1 MWSFCPTITPSNQ
14 EFPSCVHSPSDPEI
28 DFGKQSKVPK
38 LRAFSIAFSI
48 TD

>member
-1 MWSFCPTITPSNQ
+1 MVFDVELLSNYYT
-14 EFPSCVHSPSDPEI
+14 
-28 DFGKQSKVPK
+28 KQSKVPK